1 MSTVESRD
9 PDANY
14 ILNSFRL
21 IDPIMKER
29 RAAMQKGSSEP
40 KVSDMIQWII
50 DNSDERNGKNTK
62 FVTKTQMLISVVAIH
77 TTTMT
82 VIPSFTITY
91 QSR

>member
-1 MSTVESRD
+1 
-9 PDANY
+9 
-14 ILNSFRL
+14 
-21 IDPIMKER
+21 
-29 RAAMQKGSSEP
+29 MQKGLKDS

-50 DNSDERNGKNTK
+50 NNSNEEDAKSTA

-82 VIPSFTITY
+82 VGFSLTLAN